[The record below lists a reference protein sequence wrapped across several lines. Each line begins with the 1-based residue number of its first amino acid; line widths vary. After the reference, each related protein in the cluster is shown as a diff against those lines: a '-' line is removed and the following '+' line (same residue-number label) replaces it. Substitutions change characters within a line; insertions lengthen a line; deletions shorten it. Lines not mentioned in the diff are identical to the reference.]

1 MKFFQKAL
9 ELVTGKPVMQ
19 TTKTLTERQ
28 LIEFESKIGR
38 QLFGPIP
45 DSHSRDFFCL
55 DEKTWVWHE
64 EWRDIDNKP
73 QSSTVRYEVQPG
85 GILKVQPGHVYKYIE
100 GEELK
105 NLAIAVRLY
114 YERCARRIYGLDP
127 ATGQPLAQMT
137 MPTEMPPA
145 TIYS

>member
-1 MKFFQKAL
+1 MNILQRTL
-9 ELVTGKPVMQ
+9 QLVTGKP
-19 TTKTLTERQ
+19 TKQETKGLTERQ

-38 QLFGPIP
+38 DLFGPIP
-45 DSHSRDFFCL
+45 AGHSRDFFCL

-64 EWRDIDNKP
+64 EWRDVDNKP
-73 QSSTVRYEVQPG
+73 QSSTLRYEVQSG

-114 YERCARRIYGLDP
+114 YERCSKRIYGLNP
-127 ATGQPLAQMT
+127 ITGRPLSEVAV
-137 MPTEMPPA
+137 PSEMPPA